1 MKLRPFELVLIVVFI
16 ILAIAALILLTTYS
30 GKDNDSDDP
39 SLFVGSVQI
48 WGTIPQNSMNQVLM
62 SIAQLNK
69 SFMGVSYRHIPSE
82 DFDEV
87 LTNALADEKGPD
99 IILISQ
105 EHLVEQRRRIQ
116 AFAYESFPI
125 RDLQTNYL
133 DGAQVYALSDGMY
146 GYPVLVDP
154 LMMFWN
160 RNILSNKGLLNP
172 PVTWEELV
180 NVQFPEL
187 IERGFDRTI
196 NKSVIAMGEYDNI
209 RNSFGVIS
217 MLLLQSGTK
226 GVIEDNGEYKVLLQT
241 AVSNES
247 QPLRN
252 SLDFY
257 LRFNKPSNALYS
269 WNRSF
274 TEDRTQFISEDLV
287 FYFGFA
293 SEGKEIERLNPNLSF
308 DIAEVP
314 QGASADVRRTYARIY
329 ALSPLRSSDNL
340 SGAYSVMSTLGS
352 AANVEKMAE
361 VFGMSPALR
370 SSVTKGSNDI
380 YGRLAY
386 KSAPI
391 AYGWLN
397 PQIDATDSVFRK
409 VTSDINEN
417 RRTLELG
424 VLDTVKSLEEQY

>member
-1 MKLRPFELVLIVVFI
+1 
-16 ILAIAALILLTTYS
+16 
-30 GKDNDSDDP
+30 
-39 SLFVGSVQI
+39 
-48 WGTIPQNSMNQVLM
+48 
-62 SIAQLNK
+62 
-69 SFMGVSYRHIPSE
+69 
-82 DFDEV
+82 
-87 LTNALADEKGPD
+87 
-99 IILISQ
+99 
-105 EHLVEQRRRIQ
+105 
-116 AFAYESFPI
+116 
-125 RDLQTNYL
+125 
-133 DGAQVYALSDGMY
+133 
-146 GYPVLVDP
+146 
-154 LMMFWN
+154 
-160 RNILSNKGLLNP
+160 
-172 PVTWEELV
+172 
-180 NVQFPEL
+180 
-187 IERGFDRTI
+187 
-196 NKSVIAMGEYDNI
+196 
-209 RNSFGVIS
+209 